1 MDTESGS
8 TDGEINEQP
17 TLLSRAIN
25 TSAAFI
31 QPLISKRA
39 QKAYLGTLLLFL
51 SAICM
56 VVVSTIAYGI
66 FYYKIIPQVGL
77 ERVVH
82 LQFGDG
88 HPWGTTSLGSGLI
101 SLQPYDV
108 SVELELPR
116 TPSNLG
122 TGNFMVD
129 LTLIPGPSSPILD
142 SANASTDPFLRSRRP
157 AILTY
162 ASPLI
167 DTASK
172 LSFMP
177 FYVLGWQRES
187 EKLQVPMM
195 ERIQFARGR
204 RNIPDRL
211 RLEIH
216 SQQQMQIYKAKV
228 AFRARFT
235 GMRWLMYNWRITSF
249 FVFTFMFW
257 STSMISASI
266 VWIVLATFAN
276 SGTDG
281 KVTVKKEDRDETRIK
296 QEPLEESTSPL
307 ESSLDTSNDQ
317 PERRVKKEK
326 EYQVESQADD
336 ESEGSPDKQT
346 SGAGTGL
353 ESSGAQGVQRR
364 RRHTSGDDDS
374 H

>member
-1 MDTESGS
+1 MDTKPGES
-8 TDGEINEQP
+8 DGETNEE
-17 TLLSRAIN
+17 TTFLSKALG

-31 QPLISKRA
+31 RPLISKRA
-39 QKAYLGTLLLFL
+39 QKAYLGTLLLSL

-56 VVVSTIAYGI
+56 ILVSIFAYGI

-88 HPWGTTSLGSGLI
+88 HPWGTASLGSGLI

-116 TPSNLG
+116 TPSNLN
-122 TGNFMVD
+122 TGNFMLD
-129 LTLIPGPSSPILD
+129 LTLIPNPSSPVLD
-142 SANASTDPFLRSRRP
+142 SANASTDSSLRSRRP

-162 ASPLI
+162 SSPLI

-195 ERIQFARGR
+195 ERVQFARGR
-204 RNIPDRL
+204 RNIPDSV

-216 SQQQMQIYKAKV
+216 SQQQMQVYKAKV

-257 STSMISASI
+257 SISMISATI
-266 VWIVLATFAN
+266 AWLTLAAIFNT
-276 SGTDG
+276 GED
-281 KVTVKKEDRDETRIK
+281 KTVILKKEDRDDTRIK
-296 QEPLEESTSPL
+296 QEPLEESTSPFG
-307 ESSLDTSNDQ
+307 SSLDTSNEQ
-317 PERRVKKEK
+317 PERSVKKEK
-326 EYQVESQADD
+326 EYQADD
-336 ESEGSPDKQT
+336 ESDESPEDRA

-353 ESSGAQGVQRR
+353 ESSRAQGVQRR
-364 RRHTSGDDDS
+364 RRHLYGDDDS